1 MGFPRPDIIEKLIAS
16 KVRPVRKDGVF
27 ILEDDMVSET
37 LTSCGIILLPKTDLG
52 STRKATVVS
61 VGQSVKDLKPNDRVV
76 YQKAYGNPIPHED
89 DMFCRLLYVTVNQ
102 IEGVIDGDE
111 SKVV

>member
-1 MGFPRPDIIEKLIAS
+1 M
-16 KVRPVRKDGVF
+16 
-27 ILEDDMVSET
+27 
-37 LTSCGIILLPKTDLG
+37 
-52 STRKATVVS
+52 
-61 VGQSVKDLKPNDRVV
+61 KDLKPNDRVV